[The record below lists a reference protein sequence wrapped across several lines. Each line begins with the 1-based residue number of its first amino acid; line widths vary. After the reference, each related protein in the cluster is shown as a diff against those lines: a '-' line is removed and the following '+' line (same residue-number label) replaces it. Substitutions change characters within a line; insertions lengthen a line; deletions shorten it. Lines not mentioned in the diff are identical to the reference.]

1 MWAVIISLY
10 SVGYGCFIM
19 WQKIIGKTKE
29 YKNGKMKIKI
39 KINIIYSMEYAL

>member
-10 SVGYGCFIM
+10 SVGYGCFVM

-29 YKNGKMKIKI
+29 YNNGKMKI
-39 KINIIYSMEYAL
+39 KINIIYSMEYAF